1 MHAHDRT
8 ARGGRGRGR
17 GPRADFAG
25 HGWGGGWGNWGGG
38 WGGGRRRMRRGDI
51 RRAVLSAL
59 QDGPAH
65 GYEVMRRLEE
75 RSGGIWRPSPGSVYP
90 TLQML
95 EDEGLVQAE
104 ARDGTR
110 VYELT
115 DAGRTEAEASQ
126 QEGQATPWDAAG
138 EGADRART
146 LKESLGQLF
155 LAVRQL
161 GAAGSPAQV
170 ERAIEILQRA
180 KKELYQL
187 LAED

>member
-8 ARGGRGRGR
+8 TRGGRGRGR
-17 GPRADFAG
+17 GRGPREDFPG
-25 HGWGGGWGNWGGG
+25 HWGGGWGGWG
-38 WGGGRRRMRRGDI
+38 GGGRRRMRRGDI
-51 RRAVLSAL
+51 RRGVLSAL

-65 GYEVMRRLEE
+65 GYEIMRRLEE

-90 TLQML
+90 LLQML
-95 EDEGLVQAE
+95 EDEGLVRAE

-110 VYELT
+110 VFELT
-115 DAGRTEAEASQ
+115 DAGRAEAEAAQ
-126 QEGQATPWDAAG
+126 QEGHVTPWAG
-138 EGADRART
+138 GESADRART
-146 LKESLGQLF
+146 LRSSMGQLF

-161 GAAGSPAQV
+161 GAAGTAEQV
-170 ERAIEILQRA
+170 DKTIEILQRA